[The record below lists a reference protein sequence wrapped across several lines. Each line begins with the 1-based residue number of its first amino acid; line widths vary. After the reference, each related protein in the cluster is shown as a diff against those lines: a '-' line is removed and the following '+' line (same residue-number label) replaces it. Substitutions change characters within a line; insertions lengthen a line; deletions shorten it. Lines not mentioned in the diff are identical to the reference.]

1 MQKQFPAEFSALMQ
15 QYKDTAAGLGDDHPI
30 ARRLLMLAIQ
40 TAPAWFVREMHDMAR
55 DMGLMP
61 EPFGC
66 DDTGQKFYR
75 LDDMAA
81 KLGIPPAEAQKHM
94 EEMQADAQALGL
106 GGVIVSADAIDLHRV
121 H

>member
-1 MQKQFPAEFSALMQ
+1 MKKQFPPEFSALMQ

-40 TAPAWFVREMHDMAR
+40 TAPAWSAREMHDMAR

-66 DDTGQKFYR
+66 DDTGRKFYR

-81 KLGIPPAEAQKHM
+81 KLGITPAEAEQHM
-94 EEMQADAQALGL
+94 EQIQADAQALGL
-106 GGVIVSADAIDLHRV
+106 DNAVVAKDAGDLHRM